1 VKILHKIILIKLQAF
16 FENLEN
22 YILLIHNAGASQK
35 PKGLQPG
42 KAEPSSKTYKVCS
55 PALAAPQDLIGL
67 AEGIQIHKI
76 RFR

>member
-1 VKILHKIILIKLQAF
+1 MYKTIKKMLIQ
-16 FENLEN
+16 
-22 YILLIHNAGASQK
+22 NAVPPQ
-35 PKGLQPG
+35 
-42 KAEPSSKTYKVCS
+42 KTYKVCS